1 MQNFLSLSWS
11 VSRGRETYG
20 YNICRLEDTNKGERF
35 RTIGGGY
42 DMVGTVMAEWLV
54 KNYQT
59 ELQALCNS
67 GIDSNPYAST
77 GWLCFDGF
85 YGMFQNADGSVTVD
99 GACGLDSVRKIA
111 NATGIIWSQV
121 LDKRR
126 RNIIGFNVS
135 FKEVE

>member
-20 YNICRLEDTNKGERF
+20 YNICRLDDTNTGERF

-42 DMVGTVMAEWLV
+42 DMVGTVVAEWLV

-67 GIDSNPYAST
+67 LEGSSYAST
-77 GWLCFDGF
+77 GWTQYKSF
-85 YGMFQNADGSVTVD
+85 YGMFKKADGGVIVD

-111 NATGIIWSQV
+111 NVIGLTWSQV

-126 RNIIGFNVS
+126 RNIIGFSVS